1 MKLPANFKDVIDEAV
16 NIEDARQTPVSV
28 SVIIDSTAPS
38 DVVAHVRSIFASA
51 APHARITVGYLDG
64 TEAAYTA
71 NNDMVV
77 LVAGVD
83 ARIGAKASEIR
94 GKGVPVMVVTTLYE
108 QVSHLADQSGFPI
121 PAGDLISP
129 DLSEEDKS
137 KAQEAFEA
145 VFGKI
150 ITNDVIDL
158 SVEEPAAV
166 GAAGMGGAG
175 AAGAGAGA
183 GAAGTGAVAARAAD
197 AGAERK
203 RGAHAVG
210 AAAEAAGAGAAAAAG
225 GAVAGAV
232 GAHAVNANTATETAA
247 GTPQSIELLRER
259 AVSARMSLRQK
270 AKNIDLAK
278 FLKRGNTEAQQR
290 HLPNLLTEDMMRAF
304 DNRMG
309 EWIIAT
315 CRNKRLSFALAFP
328 FVARPLSLEAVNAT
342 AVQNAGIGVV
352 VFLPGADMPV
362 MTANQMKMILQIA
375 AAYGQSMTVERVKE
389 LLAVLGGAF
398 VARSA
403 ARNVAALVPGLGW
416 AVKGGIGYTATI
428 AMGRSAIEYFENGT
442 GLMGATGAVVSVKNA
457 ITRAVDKAAGIS
469 SEPKMSAQ
477 EKNQQTAQ
485 VIKDAAG
492 NAAAAGKRAL
502 KAVGPLGQQIAE
514 DTARSFKNGINA
526 MKKK

>member
-64 TEAAYTA
+64 TETAYTA

-166 GAAGMGGAG
+166 GAAGAG
-175 AAGAGAGA
+175 AAGAAGTPGAGA
-183 GAAGTGAVAARAAD
+183 GAAGAAG

-232 GAHAVNANTATETAA
+232 GAHAVNANATTETAA

-278 FLKRGNTEAQQR
+278 FLKRGNAEAQQR

>member
-64 TEAAYTA
+64 TETAYTA

-166 GAAGMGGAG
+166 GAASMGGAG
-175 AAGAGAGA
+175 AADAG
-183 GAAGTGAVAARAAD
+183 AARAAD

>member
-158 SVEEPAAV
+158 SVEEPVTAV
-166 GAAGMGGAG
+166 GAGVT
-175 AAGAGAGA
+175 GAGA
-183 GAAGTGAVAARAAD
+183 GAAGAAG